1 MLNTRMGHDYEYSFV
16 VLGVD
21 LGLHQ
26 LPGML
31 LEPKSTLILSFWAAF
46 GVIL

>member
-1 MLNTRMGHDYEYSFV
+1 MLNTRMGHDYVYSFAILRV
-16 VLGVD
+16 YLR
-21 LGLHQ
+21 LHQ

-31 LEPKSTLILSFWAAF
+31 LESESTLILRFWAAF